1 MAHVCHTPSHCSFP
15 STSSLKVVS
24 FVVIL
29 KLSFSAQDSKNAC
42 GLLAHDRENEV
53 RSGCLESSGRSL
65 TDTWV
70 LQGKPLNTRN
80 DITEASM
87 GHKLGT
93 PTLGRL
99 RQEDHMFKTSL
110 KLHSKTEANLS

>member
-1 MAHVCHTPSHCSFP
+1 MSHAFP
-15 STSSLKVVS
+15 PQLPLHMLPKDVS

-29 KLSFSAQDSKNAC
+29 NLSFSAQDSKNAR
-42 GLLAHDRENEV
+42 GLLAHDREKEV

-70 LQGKPLNTRN
+70 LQRKPMNTRN

-87 GHKLGT
+87 GSKLVT